1 MTHNPILPECES
13 ASAPLP
19 FQNSPP
25 LRILVVEDDAFTRHV
40 NTKVLLRSGYHV
52 DAVEDGAVA
61 WDALQ
66 GNSYDLILT
75 DNKMPNVSGV
85 KLIEK
90 LRAARMELPVVMAT
104 ATFPTEEFARHPWL
118 QPDATLLKPYT
129 PDEMLRTVKKVLR
142 ETGIPFFVSQ
152 LLLDRKLKDNKTP
165 PAGELVGTPRPG
177 PSNSHDPI
185 LVGDENCDL
194 RRLYADA
201 LAGPGYDVGAAED
214 GAFGQEALQAD
225 NQFNAGQLGR
235 EAAGRPH
242 GPAGRHGHRKIAHA
256 RPEPDPVASASSH
269 AVETHRDSMNKP
281 RKTRSAKATTT
292 PAPDATHP
300 PQHILVVDD
309 DPSLRQLGTE
319 VLIRH
324 GYQVDAAADSTT
336 GWKMLQAH
344 HYDLLITDLDMP
356 KMSGLK
362 LMKRLRAAHI
372 ALPVILASGTLTP
385 GELNRTP
392 WLHLS
397 GALLKP
403 VSTDQLLQT
412 VQAVLGARGL
422 IARPPNWQGESS
434 ACGWQL

>member
-1 MTHNPILPECES
+1 
-13 ASAPLP
+13 
-19 FQNSPP
+19 
-25 LRILVVEDDAFTRHV
+25 
-40 NTKVLLRSGYHV
+40 
-52 DAVEDGAVA
+52 
-61 WDALQ
+61 
-66 GNSYDLILT
+66 
-75 DNKMPNVSGV
+75 
-85 KLIEK
+85 
-90 LRAARMELPVVMAT
+90 
-104 ATFPTEEFARHPWL
+104 
-118 QPDATLLKPYT
+118 
-129 PDEMLRTVKKVLR
+129 
-142 ETGIPFFVSQ
+142 
-152 LLLDRKLKDNKTP
+152 
-165 PAGELVGTPRPG
+165 
-177 PSNSHDPI
+177 
-185 LVGDENCDL
+185 
-194 RRLYADA
+194 
-201 LAGPGYDVGAAED
+201 
-214 GAFGQEALQAD
+214 
-225 NQFNAGQLGR
+225 
-235 EAAGRPH
+235 
-242 GPAGRHGHRKIAHA
+242 
-256 RPEPDPVASASSH
+256 
-269 AVETHRDSMNKP
+269 MNKP

-336 GWKMLQAH
+336 GWKLLQTH

-422 IARPPNWQGESS
+422 IARPPAKLARRVIRLWLAALKRSERPATTWVWDAARGLDYLETDPTVSAKKVGIEGVSRYGKAALVTLAFEPRFALALVGSSGEGGAKLHRLVRAAAHVHQLRHPGEGRCELARS
-434 ACGWQL
+434 AGQLHGNRRSRPSLPPARCA